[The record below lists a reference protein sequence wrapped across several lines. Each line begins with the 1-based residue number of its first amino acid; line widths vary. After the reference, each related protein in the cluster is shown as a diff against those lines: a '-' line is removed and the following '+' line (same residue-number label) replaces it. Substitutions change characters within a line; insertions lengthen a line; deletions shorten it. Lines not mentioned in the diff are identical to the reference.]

1 MLFNLSKM
9 TLTMSDRQAAMKKSV
24 KNCMT
29 VRQVNIHVWGK
40 DDLIGLPF

>member
-24 KNCMT
+24 NKLYDGQAGEYM
-29 VRQVNIHVWGK
+29 
-40 DDLIGLPF
+40 